1 MLLHSFLCETK
12 FLAFTNMQVDLV
24 SDVCDYGGALEIVRL
39 LPTENMFPPPANGR
53 VLSDHTAAIS
63 SSEVDL

>member
-1 MLLHSFLCETK
+1 
-12 FLAFTNMQVDLV
+12 MQVDLV